1 MNMGKPNI
9 LIIGASSNVGVSLIK
24 FLKNYNV
31 YIAGIKNAD
40 FYFNGLNEFLNNK
53 IIDNTFDIIINTMS
67 AFGGNNVNSFYK
79 TEKINALGMLTVCKL
94 AKITHCMHLVHI
106 SSIFK
111 NYTEND
117 SYYGIYSISKKHGDE
132 LLKFYCQQEN
142 IAYTILMPSQIF
154 DIEGKCRKHQEFLYK
169 TIDKIRNNENV
180 IIYGHNDFKRN
191 YVYIDDVCRAIYEI
205 IKSKIQGEFC
215 FCAKKDTTI
224 GEIFKI
230 AKNLTNSSSQLIFD
244 KTKKNVSDLPKC
256 PYPQIYSAIPCHPNL
271 TIEKAI
277 KFILS
282 EKKNV

>member
-1 MNMGKPNI
+1 MGKPNI

-111 NYTEND
+111 NSCAFLTNC
-117 SYYGIYSISKKHGDE
+117 SAKVSGSSSAIS
-132 LLKFYCQQEN
+132 
-142 IAYTILMPSQIF
+142 A
-154 DIEGKCRKHQEFLYK
+154 
-169 TIDKIRNNENV
+169 
-180 IIYGHNDFKRN
+180 KRN
-191 YVYIDDVCRAIYEI
+191 KLPC
-205 IKSKIQGEFC
+205 
-215 FCAKKDTTI
+215 TI
-224 GEIFKI
+224 
-230 AKNLTNSSSQLIFD
+230 
-244 KTKKNVSDLPKC
+244 
-256 PYPQIYSAIPCHPNL
+256 
-271 TIEKAI
+271 
-277 KFILS
+277 
-282 EKKNV
+282 